1 MIRVTLA
8 LALTEVFN
16 RSEHVLCN
24 GFLVF
29 NNLLNDNS
37 FRETLLDTLWHN
49 RFGSSVKQFLLAI
62 TKGVSLYVASVVC
75 YTRIGLP
82 VVVTGLLFTGA
93 EVTVSL
99 LIHLSGVSFFFP
111 GAIEALCKKRTS
123 TEKNIMLEGKAWLCN
138 ETYESLEWNAVF
150 LNLELKF
157 ASNEGHILLNNL
169 RHSQAK

>member
-99 LIHLSGVSFFFP
+99 LIHLSGVSFFFQ
-111 GAIEALCKKRTS
+111 GATCWVKYFLGRNGVSGGHTEGVGLLGYLFGPLVATLVTPTERFTNGGSVLSFLC
-123 TEKNIMLEGKAWLCN
+123 IV
-138 ETYESLEWNAVF
+138 ETISKTV
-150 LNLELKF
+150 
-157 ASNEGHILLNNL
+157 
-169 RHSQAK
+169 